1 MTIEVRQM
9 TIRCAVQTENGSGR
23 TGELDPGRLEELKS
37 DVIEECRQMIRDML
51 NARRER

>member
-9 TIRCAVQTENGSGR
+9 TIRCAVQADNGSGR
-23 TGELDPGRLEELKS
+23 TKGFAPGRLEELKS